1 MEGYKKNKT
10 FYRKKGLVGGSIQ
23 IPIPKEMQLPVGSWV
38 DEEFQEVK
46 LSGGNKNESINL

>member
-10 FYRKKGLVGGSIQ
+10 FYRKKGLAGGSIQ
-23 IPIPKEMQLPVGSWV
+23 IPIPKEMQLPVGSWA